1 MRFIISALA
10 LTLVFVTSAY
20 VQTRTVNPNGAYVRG
35 PGGFMTPTP
44 GNPYVAETPSYPYV
58 FPAPGYPNIN
68 SPSLRQQYY
77 MYGYPYPGAASRQSR

>member
-1 MRFIISALA
+1 MRTLIIALA
-10 LTLVFVTSAY
+10 LTQVFLGSAY
-20 VQTRTVNPNGAYVRG
+20 AQTRANPNGGYVRG

-44 GNPYVAETPSYPYV
+44 SNPYIAQTPSYPYV

-77 MYGYPYPGAASRQSR
+77 MYGYPYRGGR